1 MNVVPEAH
9 PEPDAALK
17 GFSAVK
23 TRLLADQQI
32 ITLTACRG
40 FMLFATGVRFKQQH
54 DGNKHQ
60 DRRLLTGQQL
70 ELNTAAR

>member
-1 MNVVPEAH
+1 MNVVPEAQ
-9 PEPDAALK
+9 PEPDAALN

-40 FMLFATGVRFKQQH
+40 FMLFATGARFKQQH
-54 DGNKHQ
+54 DGSQ
-60 DRRLLTGQQL
+60 RT
-70 ELNTAAR
+70 ELGG

>member
-23 TRLLADQQI
+23 TRLLTDQQI
-32 ITLTACRG
+32 ITLKACRG
-40 FMLFATGVRFKQQH
+40 FVLFATGAKFKQQH
-54 DGNKHQ
+54 GGNKHQ
-60 DRRLLTGQQL
+60 DSRLLTGQQL
-70 ELNTAAR
+70 ELNAAAR

>member
-9 PEPDAALK
+9 PEPDAAL
-17 GFSAVK
+17 K